1 VGTLWALDA
10 SSGRARWSW
19 AQVPSD
25 LWGKPGVN
33 SGGGM
38 WHPPAFDDQ
47 GALYASIANPLPFP
61 GAPGAGWGGSRPGPN
76 RWTNSLVKLDARS
89 GRVLWARQVLPHDL
103 YDWDLQG
110 PAILDRA
117 SGRQLAI
124 TTGKMG
130 IVYAFA
136 AADGALVWRR
146 PVGQHNGHDRDG
158 LLALQGRFHPRLPAT
173 VLPGWWGGVETQM
186 ASDGST
192 LYVPVNNLSTVYDSP
207 TSLIAPRDPMRGRG
221 EMVALDVATGRVLWD
236 RTLPHSPYGAA
247 TISSDLVFTTT
258 YDGTVWALRRAD
270 GEIVWR
276 ARLPGLTNA
285 PVAVAGDTLIAA
297 ASVPSQG
304 HEPRLVAYRLDG
316 RGGAAE

>member
-1 VGTLWALDA
+1 
-10 SSGRARWSW
+10 
-19 AQVPSD
+19 
-25 LWGKPGVN
+25 
-33 SGGGM
+33 
-38 WHPPAFDDQ
+38 
-47 GALYASIANPLPFP
+47 
-61 GAPGAGWGGSRPGPN
+61 
-76 RWTNSLVKLDARS
+76 
-89 GRVLWARQVLPHDL
+89 
-103 YDWDLQG
+103 
-110 PAILDRA
+110 
-117 SGRQLAI
+117 
-124 TTGKMG
+124 
-130 IVYAFA
+130 
-136 AADGALVWRR
+136 
-146 PVGQHNGHDRDG
+146 
-158 LLALQGRFHPRLPAT
+158 
-173 VLPGWWGGVETQM
+173 M